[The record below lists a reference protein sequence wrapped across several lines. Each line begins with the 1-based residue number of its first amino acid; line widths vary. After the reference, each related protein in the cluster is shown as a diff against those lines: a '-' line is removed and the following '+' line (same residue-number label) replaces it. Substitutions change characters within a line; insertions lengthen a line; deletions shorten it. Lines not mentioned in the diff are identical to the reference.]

1 MSTENKSART
11 LAGQVV
17 SNKMHKTV
25 VVLIVRKVKHPV
37 YGKYI
42 KRSKKLFAHDE
53 TNQCHEGDTV
63 LIQECRPLSKN
74 KSWTVKEIITK
85 ADAAE

>member
-1 MSTENKSART
+1 MISEQKISRT
-11 LAGQVV
+11 LQGQIV

-37 YGKYI
+37 YGKYV
-42 KRSKKLFAHDE
+42 KRTKRLFAHDE
-53 TNQCHEGDTV
+53 NNQCQEGDTV

-74 KSWTVKEIITK
+74 KSWIVKEIVTK
-85 ADAAE
+85 IA

>member
-1 MSTENKSART
+1 MISEHKTSRT
-11 LAGQVV
+11 LQGQIV

-37 YGKYI
+37 YGKYV
-42 KRSKKLFAHDE
+42 KRTKRLFAHDE
-53 TNQCHEGDTV
+53 NNLCQEGDTV

-74 KSWTVKEIITK
+74 KTWMVKEILTK
-85 ADAAE
+85 NA